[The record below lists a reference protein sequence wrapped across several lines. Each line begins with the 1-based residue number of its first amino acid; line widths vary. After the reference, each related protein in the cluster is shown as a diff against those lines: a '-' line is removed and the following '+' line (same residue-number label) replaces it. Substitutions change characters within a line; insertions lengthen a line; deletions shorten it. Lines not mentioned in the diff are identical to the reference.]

1 MKTNAS
7 DNTTQDCNWTPGV
20 EAMKLL
26 EPHGPA
32 MMYMMISFVLS
43 TFVLVSSLSRWP
55 DIADIDPFDEHLARQ
70 IVNLTEAAYCADKLV
85 DWDCRVCQNFPG
97 MTNVTV
103 LQGKSRNVRGFVG
116 IDTGVDPVGV
126 GRGDELRNGAAVWN
140 FLEPDSST
148 GSTSSSSEAQQ
159 AAVDVDAAA
168 AASLAAMAVTTRR
181 RHLRAWSNRDYT
193 TGPRKSK
200 VVITFSGTDPKS
212 IKNWIDDLEAA
223 PIAHVYGNACEECK
237 VHRGFLAAYGI
248 VQDQV
253 GGWVAKGGPRCAWG
267 GYVGASPHD
276 DLLVEASVLYTA
288 V

>member
-1 MKTNAS
+1 MR
-7 DNTTQDCNWTPGV
+7 V
-20 EAMKLL
+20 L

-32 MMYMMISFVLS
+32 MVYMVISFVLS
-43 TFVLVSSLSRWP
+43 TFVLVSSSSRWP
-55 DIADIDPFDEHLARQ
+55 DIADTDPFDERLARE

-85 DWDCRVCQNFPG
+85 DWDCTVCQNFPG

-116 IDTGVDPVGV
+116 IDTGVDRVGV
-126 GRGDELRNGAAVWN
+126 GRGDELQNGAAQLD
-140 FLEPDSST
+140 FLATSDSSSNRASAT
-148 GSTSSSSEAQQ
+148 QQ
-159 AAVDVDAAA
+159 AAVDVDTAAA
-168 AASLAAMAVTTRR
+168 AAAGLATMAVTTRR
-181 RHLRAWSNRDYT
+181 RNLRARADRGDS
-193 TGPRKSK
+193 TGPRKPK

-253 GGWVAKGGPRCAWG
+253 GG
-267 GYVGASPHD
+267 
-276 DLLVEASVLYTA
+276 
-288 V
+288 